1 MKIRFTTPC
10 QWNTRKIKRISA
22 CMLPEGIN
30 AISVKVRCI
39 YSIKLDI
46 TPVNN
51 LIVLDNVSVVSE
63 MLCYN
68 ISYD

>member
-22 CMLPEGIN
+22 CMLPEGTN

-39 YSIKLDI
+39 YSSKLDT
-46 TPVNN
+46 TPVSN
-51 LIVLDNVSVVSE
+51 IIQLDNIGLISE
-63 MLCYN
+63 ILCYN